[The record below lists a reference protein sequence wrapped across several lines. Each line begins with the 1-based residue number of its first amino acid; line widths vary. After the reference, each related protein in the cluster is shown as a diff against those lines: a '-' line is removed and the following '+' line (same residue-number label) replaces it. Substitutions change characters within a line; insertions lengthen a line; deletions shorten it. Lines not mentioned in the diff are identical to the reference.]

1 MAFFYQRD
9 SIVAYQKYI
18 LDEIN
23 LGKDIAIAP
32 LPQPLHP
39 LGTSPNSEKCVRI
52 IKAVVCYRNMQC
64 EETLHGIM
72 SCVETSH

>member
-23 LGKDIAIAP
+23 LGKDIAIDP
-32 LPQPLHP
+32 LPQPPPPFGHL
-39 LGTSPNSEKCVRI
+39 T
-52 IKAVVCYRNMQC
+52 
-64 EETLHGIM
+64 
-72 SCVETSH
+72 